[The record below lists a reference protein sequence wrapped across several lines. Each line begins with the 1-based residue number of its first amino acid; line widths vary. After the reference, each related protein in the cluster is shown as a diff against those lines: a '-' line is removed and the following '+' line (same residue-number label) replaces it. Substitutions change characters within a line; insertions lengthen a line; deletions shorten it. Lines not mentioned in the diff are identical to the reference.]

1 MFCGADAT
9 SRDAD
14 VVATSVLHGYWD
26 LNLFHHLLLLHTSL
40 RDDLGHVHHFL
51 LHEPEPAGTHSLSP
65 SLSLSLSFTRCHAL
79 SRAFSAGCLFR
90 PFEGRP
96 MICQLAAWT
105 CQYDLLRTR
114 QLPANQKLWPAKVRD
129 LPQVFNYQRMIV
141 SYIQSY
147 IYIHTRITASKS
159 RSRD

>member
-65 SLSLSLSFTRCHAL
+65 SLSLSLFHTL
-79 SRAFSAGCLFR
+79 SRAFTRFFSWMPL
-90 PFEGRP
+90 PS
-96 MICQLAAWT
+96 
-105 CQYDLLRTR
+105 LRR
-114 QLPANQKLWPAKVRD
+114 ASDD
-129 LPQVFNYQRMIV
+129 LPTGRMDMSI
-141 SYIQSY
+141 
-147 IYIHTRITASKS
+147 
-159 RSRD
+159 